1 MSISSDSSPVDD
13 LFSNETE
20 LAPLHSFVRD
30 DGVVVTR
37 IGDRGRDR
45 HAKDNGNQDHYDHYL
60 AHYWQYR
67 TARIQLED
75 HVRNGTSLIKAT
87 YITESELGAREFRL
101 WYWGN
106 TTTGQFH
113 FNPQKEEEKV
123 SQLESGIVYVG
134 KGTWDDNFEKISDQ
148 GYNIC
153 IPWI

>member
-1 MSISSDSSPVDD
+1 MSISRIALPVDD

-75 HVRNGTSLIKAT
+75 MSGMVQANKAT
-87 YITESELGAREFRL
+87 YITELLGAREFRL

-113 FNPQKEEEKV
+113 FNPQKEEK
-123 SQLESGIVYVG
+123 
-134 KGTWDDNFEKISDQ
+134 K
-148 GYNIC
+148 
-153 IPWI
+153 